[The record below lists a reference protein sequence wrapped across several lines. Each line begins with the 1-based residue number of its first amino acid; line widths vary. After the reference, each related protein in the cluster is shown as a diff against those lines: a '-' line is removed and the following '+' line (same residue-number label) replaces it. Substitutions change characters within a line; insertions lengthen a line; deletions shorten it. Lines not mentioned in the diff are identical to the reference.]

1 MKTMRIFH
9 RAMWLVAIVVGLSL
23 VSCDPLSSVEYKI
36 YNKTADTVTVDMYK
50 EILASSY
57 KGYDI
62 EENDSVTTHYGEEDS
77 VSVAVLAPDMVLRV
91 HEEWSGL
98 YREERVIPLWKYIK
112 SITVGE
118 TELPASSWNNE
129 SAWHLKTEGGKRFE
143 GESRY
148 YDIVLR

>member
-1 MKTMRIFH
+1 MKTIYLVLL
-9 RAMWLVAIVVGLSL
+9 WLAVVSFMLT
-23 VSCDPLSSVEYKI
+23 SCDPMSSVEYKI
-36 YNKTADTVTVDMYK
+36 YNKTIDTVTIDMHK

-57 KGYDI
+57 NGYDI

-77 VSVAVLAPDMVLRV
+77 VSVAVLAPDMVLSV

-98 YREERVIPLWKYIK
+98 YREERVVPLWKYIK

-118 TELPASSWNNE
+118 TELPTSSWDNE
-129 SAWHLKTEGGKRFE
+129 QAWHLKTTGGKRFE

-148 YDIVLR
+148 YDIILR

>member
-1 MKTMRIFH
+1 MKTIYSVLL
-9 RAMWLVAIVVGLSL
+9 WLAVVSFMLT
-23 VSCDPLSSVEYKI
+23 SCDPLSSVEYKI

-77 VSVAVLAPDMVLRV
+77 VSVAVLAPEMVMTV
-91 HEEWSGL
+91 HNEWSGR
-98 YREERVIPLWKYIK
+98 YWEERVIPLWEYIK

-118 TELPASSWNNE
+118 TALPASAWDNE
-129 SAWHLKTEGGKRFE
+129 SVWHLRTEGGKRFQ

>member
-1 MKTMRIFH
+1 MRIFH